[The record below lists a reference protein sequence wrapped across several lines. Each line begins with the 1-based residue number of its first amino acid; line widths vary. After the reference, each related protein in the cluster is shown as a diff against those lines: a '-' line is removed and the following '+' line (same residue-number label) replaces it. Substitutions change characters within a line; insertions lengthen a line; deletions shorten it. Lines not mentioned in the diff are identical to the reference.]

1 MKIKYQNQT
10 RYFCDGRRKIDFVI
24 AYRKNTEENLES
36 GNAELRN
43 KFVRKLRNMGI
54 EVEDTGC
61 EDRTTYVQELENV
74 RRRYSRNLLDDVL
87 SATGKRETNPE
98 QNVTQFLKLHATMR
112 FLYKYAEIMSL
123 NMRLKDSRFLQAK
136 IDQFRKADEDDE

>member
-1 MKIKYQNQT
+1 
-10 RYFCDGRRKIDFVI
+10 
-24 AYRKNTEENLES
+24 
-36 GNAELRN
+36 
-43 KFVRKLRNMGI
+43 MGI